1 MMSFE
6 LRETLGRLKATDVN
20 IHSLSAA
27 DEAERLRLESLERYE
42 LLNTESSET
51 FDRVVE
57 LAAYFLGVPSSAI
70 SLLSQ
75 DKQWFLAR
83 KGIEAQE
90 TARDIA
96 FCEHTIATQEGSLV
110 VQDALKDVRFH
121 NNPLVTGPMG
131 LRFYAGAA
139 LTVADGQR
147 LGALCVIDTAPREF
161 TQREEAVLKHLAQ
174 IVVDEFELRR
184 LLREQSK
191 LIAQKDVL
199 ARQLSEET
207 RAAQRESERA
217 NRYARSRTLFL
228 ANMSHEI
235 RTPMNGLIGMAEL
248 LMQEPLTS
256 TQSDLVRTLLQSAE
270 SLLGILNDVLDL
282 SKLEEGCVRLEALPF
297 NPSDLSHE
305 VIRLQLG
312 RANIS
317 FGSLQTRLKDLGCR
331 LGDPTRFRQILNNLL
346 SNAIKFSN
354 GGPIHVHAHNLRLDQ
369 PLEIDELWA
378 ETIDRCAAGL
388 SGIPWPAPRWLSLP
402 QLALQGDGWFAMVI
416 RDAGIGMSEDQL
428 ARLGQAYAQADDSMT
443 RRFGGTGLGLSICT
457 RLVQCMGGGLAFSS
471 YPGRGTL
478 AMLLLQMPPHGQ
490 VQASQLDTALSAE
503 PVDANPATRRRL
515 KILLAEDQETN
526 RKVATAH
533 LDSLGCELSVAEDGL
548 KALELSKRNAFDL
561 VLMDIQMP
569 IMSGIDA
576 IKAIRS
582 GSIQNKYVPIVAL
595 TASVM
600 AHEREQVL
608 AAGADQV
615 LGKPY
620 RRSEL
625 CEVIETWCYAGTSFD
640 QSFWDENYSEF
651 PLSDQQALLQSAFDS
666 ARASLALSDTSSLPM
681 LRTTLHRLAGALSL
695 VGYRE
700 AASRLHAMEKHCL
713 DAEHRRLNVDTL
725 VTGLKRL
732 LHSLLS
738 AVGAQLTQLET
749 SSEKELHHA
758 R

>member
-1 MMSFE
+1 
-6 LRETLGRLKATDVN
+6 
-20 IHSLSAA
+20 
-27 DEAERLRLESLERYE
+27 
-42 LLNTESSET
+42 
-51 FDRVVE
+51 
-57 LAAYFLGVPSSAI
+57 
-70 SLLSQ
+70 
-75 DKQWFLAR
+75 
-83 KGIEAQE
+83 
-90 TARDIA
+90 
-96 FCEHTIATQEGSLV
+96 
-110 VQDALKDVRFH
+110 
-121 NNPLVTGPMG
+121 
-131 LRFYAGAA
+131 
-139 LTVADGQR
+139 
-147 LGALCVIDTAPREF
+147 
-161 TQREEAVLKHLAQ
+161 
-174 IVVDEFELRR
+174 
-184 LLREQSK
+184 
-191 LIAQKDVL
+191 
-199 ARQLSEET
+199 
-207 RAAQRESERA
+207 
-217 NRYARSRTLFL
+217 
-228 ANMSHEI
+228 
-235 RTPMNGLIGMAEL
+235 
-248 LMQEPLTS
+248 
-256 TQSDLVRTLLQSAE
+256 
-270 SLLGILNDVLDL
+270 
-282 SKLEEGCVRLEALPF
+282 
-297 NPSDLSHE
+297 
-305 VIRLQLG
+305 
-312 RANIS
+312 
-317 FGSLQTRLKDLGCR
+317 
-331 LGDPTRFRQILNNLL
+331 
-346 SNAIKFSN
+346 
-354 GGPIHVHAHNLRLDQ
+354 
-369 PLEIDELWA
+369 
-378 ETIDRCAAGL
+378 
-388 SGIPWPAPRWLSLP
+388 
-402 QLALQGDGWFAMVI
+402 MVI

-471 YPGRGTL
+471 HPGRGTL